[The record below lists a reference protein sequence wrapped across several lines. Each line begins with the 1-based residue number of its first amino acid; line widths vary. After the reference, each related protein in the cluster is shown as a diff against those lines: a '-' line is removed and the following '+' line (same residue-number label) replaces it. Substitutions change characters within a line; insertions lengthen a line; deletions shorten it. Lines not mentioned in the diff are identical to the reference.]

1 MYMCVCVTN
10 EEFSVQ
16 YKNMC
21 YRASRHLPLQLQHR
35 EMDLSKTTM
44 QLHGKATSLS
54 AIVQSEEVV
63 ATQTNQV
70 MVGWLS

>member
-1 MYMCVCVTN
+1 
-10 EEFSVQ
+10 
-16 YKNMC
+16 MC
-21 YRASRHLPLQLQHR
+21 YRASRHLPLRLQHR
-35 EMDLSKTTM
+35 HMSKTTT